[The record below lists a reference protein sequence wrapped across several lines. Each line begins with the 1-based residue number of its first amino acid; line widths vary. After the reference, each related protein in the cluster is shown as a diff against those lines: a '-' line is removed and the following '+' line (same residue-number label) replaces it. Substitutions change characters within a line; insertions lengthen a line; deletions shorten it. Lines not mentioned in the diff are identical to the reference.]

1 MGIRRLLMLWP
12 IFFGGSHTTTCGFV
26 APRAPWTTTTSARPR
41 ITTPTTSTST
51 KKNQKTTTTTS
62 TELYMVFDF
71 FKQRSE
77 EGLQQLSKLSSA
89 ASQGKLGQAL
99 VEAAE
104 YTKQSNQAF
113 ADGLAKSRNRLL
125 QNLDS
130 LLSGVG
136 SGGGIGGVDPLDE
149 LQDVLLQ
156 ADLGMATAD
165 DIVAEVKS
173 LRDDSTTFLS
183 KDDLLSVMRGK
194 LIETL
199 QTEKGAIQFASE
211 DSKLPTVLFILG
223 ANGMGK

>member
-1 MGIRRLLMLWP
+1 
-12 IFFGGSHTTTCGFV
+12 
-26 APRAPWTTTTSARPR
+26 
-41 ITTPTTSTST
+41 
-51 KKNQKTTTTTS
+51 
-62 TELYMVFDF
+62 MVFDF

-125 QNLDS
+125 QNLES

-136 SGGGIGGVDPLDE
+136 SGVGGLDPLDE

-173 LRDDSTTFLS
+173 LRDDSTSFLS
-183 KDDLLSVMRGK
+183 KDDLMSVMRGK

-211 DSKLPTVLFILG
+211 ESKLPTVLFILG